1 LEVAAMADSKDDGMR
16 SDGFLSRW
24 SRRKQDVRAGL
35 PVAEVPLPDIA
46 LDPGSTK
53 PQQPQN
59 FKQNQPLAQQ
69 NIAGA
74 ATDTV
79 AISDAEAK
87 AGALPAAPT
96 LDDAKALTI
105 ESDFK
110 PYMVSNVSPEVK
122 NAAMKKLFTDPHYN
136 VMDMM
141 DTYVDDYSKSDPI
154 PESMLKEM
162 VSVKFLKLF
171 ERDEEDADSEEKP
184 KTEAKLLPV
193 ASPDA
198 AANQET
204 PVQARDDAYTLEAQ
218 TVAQLPIGTSV
229 DSETTSLP
237 LNALASPS
245 LIPLDIPNPHD
256 DPDLRLQPNHA
267 LERQGVRRSAG

>member
-1 LEVAAMADSKDDGMR
+1 MADSQDDGVR

-24 SRRKQDVRAGL
+24 SRRKQEVRSGQ
-35 PVAEVPLPDIA
+35 PVADLPPVKAVFAEDSA
-46 LDPGSTK
+46 TS
-53 PQQPQN
+53 QPPSN

-74 ATDTV
+74 ATNNIAPQGPDV
-79 AISDAEAK
+79 RAD
-87 AGALPAAPT
+87 ALPEAPT

-110 PYMVSNVSPEVK
+110 PFMVKNVAPEVK

-141 DTYVDDYSKSDPI
+141 DTYVDDYSKPDPI

-162 VSVKFLKLF
+162 VAVKFLKLF
-171 ERDEEDADSEEKP
+171 ERDEEDVDSDGKIRS
-184 KTEAKLLPV
+184 EANLLPG
-193 ASPDA
+193 ALLKTDTNA
-198 AANQET
+198 ET
-204 PVQARDDAYTLEAQ
+204 PVQARDDAYTLETQ
-218 TVAQLPIGTSV
+218 TVAQLPASA
-229 DSETTSLP
+229 SLNPEATSLP
-237 LNALASPS
+237 LDALVSPS
-245 LIPLDIPNPHD
+245 LIPLDTLNPHD

-267 LERQGVRRSAG
+267 PERPSVGRSA